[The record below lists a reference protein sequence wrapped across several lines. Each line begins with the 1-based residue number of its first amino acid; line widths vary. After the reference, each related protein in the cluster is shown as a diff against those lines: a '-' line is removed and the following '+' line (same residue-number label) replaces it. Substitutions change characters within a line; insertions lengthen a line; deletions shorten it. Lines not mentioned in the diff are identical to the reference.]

1 MLWAEGVA
9 TLTINQQ
16 QATSETALAS
26 VATSPHARPLLGH
39 TAQWG
44 CCFAAIS
51 SICGLCGFSLAPIAA
66 CPSPSPFHCH
76 LQSLLTHV
84 FAHNQIRTLFAI
96 KSHTNTNWINIIKI
110 LFTRTREL
118 TRRRQ
123 WPHSFIDSLQIA
135 SVARSLCSLIS
146 HWHAA
151 NTHNY
156 SHIRTRIRF
165 RFRCKLWLFIVRQ
178 RYIYRYI

>member
-1 MLWAEGVA
+1 MKLPSPVLPPRPTPARCLA
-9 TLTINQQ
+9 TLRNE
-16 QATSETALAS
+16 AAALPQLA
-26 VATSPHARPLLGH
+26 A
-39 TAQWG
+39 
-44 CCFAAIS
+44 FAA
-51 SICGLCGFSLAPIAA
+51 FAV
-66 CPSPSPFHCH
+66 SPSHLSLPAPPPPPSTAICSPFWPTYSH
-76 LQSLLTHV
+76 TIKD
-84 FAHNQIRTLFAI
+84 NQIRTLFAI